1 MAGSRKNNKA
11 SKERKKGRKYH
22 TTRNLIAE
30 LEIVMKCQEIYI
42 LYIYTIIYIYTMHV
56 LLLYSITQLITRFP
70 LLISSS
76 SDCVLA
82 LHHRDRERE
91 SERKRQM
98 QEKLEERDRRGGW
111 QRELQQADERAFLN

>member
-1 MAGSRKNNKA
+1 
-11 SKERKKGRKYH
+11 
-22 TTRNLIAE
+22 
-30 LEIVMKCQEIYI
+30 
-42 LYIYTIIYIYTMHV
+42 MHV

-91 SERKRQM
+91 RK
-98 QEKLEERDRRGGW
+98 EEADAREARREGW
-111 QRELQQADERAFLN
+111 QRGMAEGDEMRELSLTNQLYL